1 MCQEGTFGRS
11 NQCDSIYKF
20 LLKPQVMTSPTGVQ
34 ISNPLSGI
42 NPYIGILNVL
52 LLFYQI
58 LFCTSVDISPLF
70 SESA

>member
-1 MCQEGTFGRS
+1 
-11 NQCDSIYKF
+11 
-20 LLKPQVMTSPTGVQ
+20 MTSPTGVQ